1 MKLKKMQRGRKD
13 ILLKV
18 KNKILLLNKKINAF
32 LKIIIF
38 LF

>member
-1 MKLKKMQRGRKD
+1 MQRCRKD

-18 KNKILLLNKKINAF
+18 KIKILLLLNKKIIAF

-38 LF
+38 LFENI